1 MALAGH
7 LATVFASA
15 SHAKRG
21 KYAVITLALSVI
33 IIMTGISIWM
43 VR

>member
-21 KYAVITLALSVI
+21 KYAVTTLALSVI
-33 IIMTGISIWM
+33 IMMTGIRKWM
-43 VR
+43 LR